1 MSQSGDG
8 RAGRETERRGGMGAG
23 EGESDHGPV
32 FCSRCRSALRRSLG
46 VPPCEALV
54 CSELPPKPRCCG
66 FARGRTSGAPCRLGR
81 DCRGF
86 RARRARLAEVTGW
99 QVLRL
104 YVASIAATVIL
115 LGVNLVIAAI
125 FGFFAARGSPSRSEQ
140 EALRVRRQALEA
152 ARGSLAFT
160 AAVPAATALLRLG
173 RGQRTRG
180 SWLQPFN
187 R

>member
-1 MSQSGDG
+1 MRIISLLKIAAEAEVLRLRATAERQG
-8 RAGRETERRGGMGAG
+8 RRAALGAIAL
-23 EGESDHGPV
+23 V
-32 FCSRCRSALRRSLG
+32 FALG
-46 VPPCEALV
+46 VLV
-54 CSELPPKPRCCG
+54 
-66 FARGRTSGAPCRLGR
+66 
-81 DCRGF
+81 
-86 RARRARLAEVTGW
+86 LAEIAGW

-115 LGVNLVIAAI
+115 LGANLIIAAVL
-125 FGFFAARGSPSRSEQ
+125 GFFAARASPSRSEL

-160 AAVPAATALLRLG
+160 AVVPAATALLRLG
-173 RGQRTRG
+173 RGQRARG

>member
-1 MSQSGDG
+1 MQIISLLKIAAEAEVLRLRATAERQG
-8 RAGRETERRGGMGAG
+8 RRAALGAIAL
-23 EGESDHGPV
+23 V
-32 FCSRCRSALRRSLG
+32 FALG
-46 VPPCEALV
+46 VLV
-54 CSELPPKPRCCG
+54 
-66 FARGRTSGAPCRLGR
+66 
-81 DCRGF
+81 
-86 RARRARLAEVTGW
+86 LAEITGW

-115 LGVNLVIAAI
+115 LGANLVIAAV
-125 FGFFAARGSPSRSEQ
+125 FGFFAARASPSRSEQ

-160 AAVPAATALLRLG
+160 AAIPAATALLRLG

>member
-1 MSQSGDG
+1 VRFISLLKIAAEAEVLRLRATAERQG
-8 RAGRETERRGGMGAG
+8 RRAALGAIAL
-23 EGESDHGPV
+23 V
-32 FCSRCRSALRRSLG
+32 FALG
-46 VPPCEALV
+46 VLV
-54 CSELPPKPRCCG
+54 C
-66 FARGRTSGAPCRLGR
+66 
-81 DCRGF
+81 
-86 RARRARLAEVTGW
+86 AEITGW

-115 LGVNLVIAAI
+115 LGANMVIAAVL
-125 FGFFAARGSPSRSEQ
+125 GFFAARTSPGRSEQ

-173 RGQRTRG
+173 RGQRARG

>member
-1 MSQSGDG
+1 LPLDAGDFVVRIISLLKIAAEAEVLRLRVTAERQG
-8 RAGRETERRGGMGAG
+8 RRAALGAI
-23 EGESDHGPV
+23 
-32 FCSRCRSALRRSLG
+32 
-46 VPPCEALV
+46 ALV
-54 CSELPPKPRCCG
+54 
-66 FARGRTSGAPCRLGR
+66 FAIGALI
-81 DCRGF
+81 
-86 RARRARLAEVTGW
+86 LAEMTGW

-115 LGVNLVIAAI
+115 LGANLIIATVL
-125 FGFFAARGSPSRSEQ
+125 GFFAARASPSRSEL

-160 AAVPAATALLRLG
+160 AAIPAATALLRLG
-173 RGQRTRG
+173 RGQRARG